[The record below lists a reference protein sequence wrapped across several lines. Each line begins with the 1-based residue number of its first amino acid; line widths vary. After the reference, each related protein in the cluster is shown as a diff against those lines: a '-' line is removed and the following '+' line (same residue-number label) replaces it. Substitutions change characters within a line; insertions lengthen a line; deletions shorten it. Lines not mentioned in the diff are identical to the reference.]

1 MKLTTLIEIK
11 DFGPLIR
18 AMSQAGMELKNPE
31 DITDFFFCLSMTGLS
46 LLDHPEQLPDLDFR
60 STMRITVK
68 DFRKRFK
75 GRKPYNVD
83 FSGTELFPGIKRPK
97 V

>member
-1 MKLTTLIEIK
+1 MKLTTCIEIK

-18 AMSQAGMELKNPE
+18 AMSQVGMELKKPE
-31 DITDFFFCLSMTGLS
+31 DVTDFFFCLSMTGLS
-46 LLDHPEQLPDLDFR
+46 ALDHPERMPDLDFQ
-60 STMRITVK
+60 STMRAAVK

-75 GRKPYNVD
+75 WRKPYNVD
-83 FSGTELFPGIKRPK
+83 FSGPELFPGIKKTK